1 MGRIVKALKKRNKI
15 SVMKFNARVA
25 RGKAYFAKRVK
36 SNKARAKFVI
46 MQLRAKNKMVKLAAK
61 LAARREARY
70 NKKESRSKKNM
81 KKKELSQKKRAK
93 KVLKLTRHKESVA
106 KAAKAALSKA
116 KYQKSQEKAKK
127 MKKKAEAAKKKAA
140 EAAAAT
146 KASLAHDA
154 AIKSCPFTGPEMCQ
168 DKKKNH
174 KCVKTNAKK
183 GPWMGSDFVTCT
195 FKKPKAAAADAG
207 LAWAGFDT
215 FGGFKETKFSM
226 PKFSMPAMPKF

>member
-1 MGRIVKALKKRNKI
+1 MG
-15 SVMKFNARVA
+15 
-25 RGKAYFAKRVK
+25 
-36 SNKARAKFVI
+36 
-46 MQLRAKNKMVKLAAK
+46 
-61 LAARREARY
+61 
-70 NKKESRSKKNM
+70 
-81 KKKELSQKKRAK
+81 SQKKRAK

-106 KAAKAALSKA
+106 K
-116 KYQKSQEKAKK
+116 
-127 MKKKAEAAKKKAA
+127 AAKKKAA

-168 DKKKNH
+168 DEKKNH

>member
-1 MGRIVKALKKRNKI
+1 
-15 SVMKFNARVA
+15 MKFNARVA

-61 LAARREARY
+61 LAARREA
-70 NKKESRSKKNM
+70 RSKKNM

-140 EAAAAT
+140 EAAAAAAAASKAEAAAT

>member
-1 MGRIVKALKKRNKI
+1 M
-15 SVMKFNARVA
+15 
-25 RGKAYFAKRVK
+25 
-36 SNKARAKFVI
+36 FVI

-70 NKKESRSKKNM
+70 NKKESRSKNNM
-81 KKKELSQKKRAK
+81 KRKENSQKKRAK

-140 EAAAAT
+140 EAAAT

-195 FKKPKAAAADAG
+195 FKKPAAAADAG
-207 LAWAGFDT
+207 LAWAAFDT
-215 FGGFKETKFSM
+215 SGGFKETKFSM
-226 PKFSMPAMPKF
+226 PAFAMPAMPKF

>member
-1 MGRIVKALKKRNKI
+1 MGKR
-15 SVMKFNARVA
+15 
-25 RGKAYFAKRVK
+25 
-36 SNKARAKFVI
+36 
-46 MQLRAKNKMVKLAAK
+46 
-61 LAARREARY
+61 
-70 NKKESRSKKNM
+70 KES
-81 KKKELSQKKRAK
+81 SQKKHAK

-127 MKKKAEAAKKKAA
+127 MKKKADEAAAAAAAASKA
-140 EAAAAT
+140 EAAAT

-195 FKKPKAAAADAG
+195 FKKPAAAADAG

-215 FGGFKETKFSM
+215 SGGFKETKFSM
-226 PKFSMPAMPKF
+226 PAFAMPAMPKF

>member
-1 MGRIVKALKKRNKI
+1 MG
-15 SVMKFNARVA
+15 
-25 RGKAYFAKRVK
+25 GKAYFAKRVK

-93 KVLKLTRHKESVA
+93 EVLKLTRHKESVA

-140 EAAAAT
+140 E
-146 KASLAHDA
+146 AHDA

-207 LAWAGFDT
+207 LA
-215 FGGFKETKFSM
+215 
-226 PKFSMPAMPKF
+226 

>member
-1 MGRIVKALKKRNKI
+1 
-15 SVMKFNARVA
+15 
-25 RGKAYFAKRVK
+25 
-36 SNKARAKFVI
+36 
-46 MQLRAKNKMVKLAAK
+46 MQLRAKNKMVKPAAK

-70 NKKESRSKKNM
+70 NKKESR
-81 KKKELSQKKRAK
+81 SQKKRAK

-116 KYQKSQEKAKK
+116 KYQKRQEKAKK

-140 EAAAAT
+140 EAAAAAAAASKAEAAAT

-226 PKFSMPAMPKF
+226 PAFKMPAMPKF

>member
-1 MGRIVKALKKRNKI
+1 MGKR
-15 SVMKFNARVA
+15 
-25 RGKAYFAKRVK
+25 
-36 SNKARAKFVI
+36 
-46 MQLRAKNKMVKLAAK
+46 
-61 LAARREARY
+61 
-70 NKKESRSKKNM
+70 KES
-81 KKKELSQKKRAK
+81 SQKKHAK

-127 MKKKAEAAKKKAA
+127 MKKKAEAAAAAAAASKA
-140 EAAAAT
+140 EAAAT

-195 FKKPKAAAADAG
+195 FKKPAAAADAG

-215 FGGFKETKFSM
+215 SGGFKETKFSM
-226 PKFSMPAMPKF
+226 PA

>member
-1 MGRIVKALKKRNKI
+1 MG
-15 SVMKFNARVA
+15 
-25 RGKAYFAKRVK
+25 
-36 SNKARAKFVI
+36 
-46 MQLRAKNKMVKLAAK
+46 
-61 LAARREARY
+61 
-70 NKKESRSKKNM
+70 
-81 KKKELSQKKRAK
+81 
-93 KVLKLTRHKESVA
+93 KLTRHKESVA

-140 EAAAAT
+140 EAAAAAKAEAAAT

-195 FKKPKAAAADAG
+195 FKKPKAAAA
-207 LAWAGFDT
+207 
-215 FGGFKETKFSM
+215 
-226 PKFSMPAMPKF
+226 

>member
-1 MGRIVKALKKRNKI
+1 MGKR
-15 SVMKFNARVA
+15 
-25 RGKAYFAKRVK
+25 
-36 SNKARAKFVI
+36 
-46 MQLRAKNKMVKLAAK
+46 
-61 LAARREARY
+61 
-70 NKKESRSKKNM
+70 KES
-81 KKKELSQKKRAK
+81 SQKKHAK

-140 EAAAAT
+140 EAAAAAAAASKAEAAAT

-207 LAWAGFDT
+207 LAWAGFNT
-215 FGGFKETKFSM
+215 FSGSKETKFSM
-226 PKFSMPAMPKF
+226 PAFSMPAMP

>member
-1 MGRIVKALKKRNKI
+1 
-15 SVMKFNARVA
+15 MKFNARVA

-70 NKKESRSKKNM
+70 NKKESRSKKM
-81 KKKELSQKKRAK
+81 
-93 KVLKLTRHKESVA
+93 LKLTRHKESVA

-140 EAAAAT
+140 EAAAAAAAASKAEAAAT

-195 FKKPKAAAADAG
+195 FKKPAAAADAG
-207 LAWAGFDT
+207 LAWSGFDT
-215 FGGFKETKFSM
+215 SGGFKETKFSM
-226 PKFSMPAMPKF
+226 PSFEMPALPKFSTSIV